1 MFDIIWYTEGIL
13 FTNWNWLN
21 IGINNFFHLFLQN
34 ETFLCRRFTEFV
46 TKYNLMSKEILIVP
60 ILEGLESGIFLGQNV
75 ESEA

>member
-1 MFDIIWYTEGIL
+1 M
-13 FTNWNWLN
+13 N
-21 IGINNFFHLFLQN
+21 HSLQN

-60 ILEGLESGIFLGQNV
+60 IFEEAESGNFAGQPT